1 VLIANCFV
9 RETTAVGFTEADAT
23 LALVREYLIVVPVVP
38 VVAVYV
44 PSKGWPTPCT
54 MNSLPTAIPC
64 AEPVV
69 SVATFVVSD
78 FVVTENVFP

>member
-1 VLIANCFV
+1 MLISNCFV
-9 RETTAVGFTEADAT
+9 RETTAVGLTEADVTFAF
-23 LALVREYLIVVPVVP
+23 VREYLIVDPVVP
-38 VVAVYV
+38 VIAVYV
-44 PSKGWPTPCT
+44 PSNGSPTPCT
-54 MNSLPTAIPC
+54 MNSLPIEIPC